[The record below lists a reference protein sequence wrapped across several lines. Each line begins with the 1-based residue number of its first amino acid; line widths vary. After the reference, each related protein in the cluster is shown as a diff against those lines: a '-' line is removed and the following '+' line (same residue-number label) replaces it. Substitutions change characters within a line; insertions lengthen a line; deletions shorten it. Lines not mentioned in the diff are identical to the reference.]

1 MIDGMDSGS
10 FWQKIN
16 SIAAEIE
23 NGTISF
29 GLEIETVFSRVKL
42 YYSVC
47 QDVQITS
54 SFSEEMYVS
63 VEFVFDPSKSNPDG
77 TPAFNWEPAIG
88 FDFDFNG
95 AYNSMYQATGNN
107 AVLTVM
113 LFIILG
119 IGIIALA

>member
-54 SFSEEMYVS
+54 SFSEEMYV
-63 VEFVFDPSKSNPDG
+63 
-77 TPAFNWEPAIG
+77 
-88 FDFDFNG
+88 
-95 AYNSMYQATGNN
+95 
-107 AVLTVM
+107 
-113 LFIILG
+113 
-119 IGIIALA
+119 